1 MAIVQ
6 SAFTSSQ
13 TDTVLVAAQSDKIIL
28 VLRVLATSDVSGNF
42 KLASD
47 PGGASETDLTP
58 DLFMVA
64 GPFDLKLGRGFGL
77 ATERGKAL
85 GITTF
90 YNGDPANHTYV
101 IWYELVD

>member
-1 MAIVQ
+1 MAIAQ
-6 SAFTSSQ
+6 SAFTISQ
-13 TDTVLVAAQSDKIIL
+13 TDTVLVAAQPGKIIL
-28 VLRVLATSDVSGNF
+28 VLRVLATSSLSGNF
-42 KLASD
+42 RLASD

-64 GPFDLKLGRGFGL
+64 GPLDLKLGRGFGL

-85 GITTF
+85 GITTV
-90 YNGDPANHTYV
+90 YIGDPANHSYV